1 MITFEKAIEAAQAAA
16 SAHVDASASR
26 EIREGW
32 FFPYRSDELLLG
44 SNGIIVN
51 KQTGACFMLGSAY
64 PVERDLKAYDEGFR
78 FASYDLTITRVND
91 EERTLNMLL
100 SLRISTVEPKVANEV
115 EWRIPR
121 LLSRSELR
129 AAISNLPYTFRALT
143 LYSHVEEVRQARKE
157 GIVVFELR
165 ESHDPDKA
173 VS

>member
-100 SLRISTVEPKVANEV
+100 SLRISTVEPKVAYPSFAQPLGV
-115 EWRIPR
+115 AGCDFQPPLYVPCAHAVFPR
-121 LLSRSELR
+121 
-129 AAISNLPYTFRALT
+129 
-143 LYSHVEEVRQARKE
+143 
-157 GIVVFELR
+157 
-165 ESHDPDKA
+165 
-173 VS
+173 